1 MAANDMAAT
10 WDAFCDTLK
19 VAGQELIKDHVPR
32 DEQSQAEGLRYLSR
46 MARAALEWYVEFND
60 AAFPVL
66 YQPAHETIKLGAD
79 NPDNIYQK
87 AVIDG
92 RFEYRLTGKRGSI
105 DYISFATSKGSY
117 AENFK
122 QIETGFLDSN
132 TIEIDAEGNFE
143 IILSANEQSGN
154 WLSMD
159 TESESLLIRQ
169 TFLDRS
175 LETSAD
181 IQIHRVDTTAVP
193 SPLSKEKVTA
203 DFEKAMAFYRNT
215 VGLFSQWSKEIR
227 ENPNSLPLWDQAF
240 CQAVGG
246 DPNIIYYHG
255 HFRLN
260 SDEVMIVTLP
270 SVPECQTWNLQVDN
284 YWMESLDY
292 RYHKISINRHTA
304 SVKAD
309 GSVDI
314 HIAVKNNGHANWL
327 STGGHV
333 EGTLCFRWVG
343 CKDPVNPTTRVIHAS
358 DASA

>member
-1 MAANDMAAT
+1 MAADDMAAK

-19 VAGQELIKDHVPR
+19 VAGQELTKDHVPQ

-66 YQPAHETIKLGAD
+66 YRPAHESIKLGAD

-154 WLSMD
+154 
-159 TESESLLIRQ
+159 
-169 TFLDRS
+169 
-175 LETSAD
+175 
-181 IQIHRVDTTAVP
+181 
-193 SPLSKEKVTA
+193 
-203 DFEKAMAFYRNT
+203 
-215 VGLFSQWSKEIR
+215 
-227 ENPNSLPLWDQAF
+227 LP
-240 CQAVGG
+240 
-246 DPNIIYYHG
+246 
-255 HFRLN
+255 
-260 SDEVMIVTLP
+260 
-270 SVPECQTWNLQVDN
+270 
-284 YWMESLDY
+284 
-292 RYHKISINRHTA
+292 
-304 SVKAD
+304 
-309 GSVDI
+309 
-314 HIAVKNNGHANWL
+314 
-327 STGGHV
+327 
-333 EGTLCFRWVG
+333 
-343 CKDPVNPTTRVIHAS
+343 
-358 DASA
+358 

>member
-1 MAANDMAAT
+1 MAANDMAAK

-19 VAGQELIKDHVPR
+19 AAGQELTKDHVPQ

-122 QIETGFLDSN
+122 QVETGFLDSN
-132 TIEIDAEGNFE
+132 TLAIDADGNFE
-143 IILSANEQSGN
+143 IILSANEQPGN
-154 WLSMD
+154 WLPMD
-159 TESESLLIRQ
+159 KASESLLIRQ
-169 TFLDRS
+169 TFLDRAF
-175 LETSAD
+175 EIPAD
-181 IQIHRVDTTAVP
+181 IQIRRLDRSATP
-193 SPLSKEKVTA
+193 EPLSAGKITA
-203 DFEKAMAFYRNT
+203 DFDKAMAFYRNT
-215 VGLFSQWSKEIR
+215 IGLFSQWSKEIR
-227 ENPNSLPLWDQAF
+227 GNPNSLPLWDQAF

-255 HFRLN
+255 HFRLG
-260 SDEVMIVTLP
+260 SDEAMVITLP
-270 SVPECQTWNLQVDN
+270 SIPECQTWNLQVDN

-292 RYHKISINRHTA
+292 RYHKIAINRHTA
-304 SVKAD
+304 EVNTD
-309 GSVDI
+309 GSIDI
-314 HIAVKNNGHANWL
+314 HIASKDTGHPNWL
-327 STGGHV
+327 SSGGHI

-343 CKDPVNPTTRVIHAS
+343 CKAPVHPSCKVVLRSSINC
-358 DASA
+358 

>member
-1 MAANDMAAT
+1 MAANDMAAK

-19 VAGQELIKDHVPR
+19 AAGQELTRDHVPQ

-66 YQPAHETIKLGAD
+66 YQPAHETIKIGAD

-87 AVIDG
+87 AIIDG
-92 RFEYRLTGKRGSI
+92 RFDYQLTGKRGTI

-122 QIETGFLDSN
+122 QVETGFLDSN
-132 TIEIDAEGNFE
+132 TIEIDGDGSFE
-143 IILSANEQSGN
+143 IILSANEHPGN
-154 WLSMD
+154 WLPMD
-159 TESESLLIRQ
+159 KASESLLIRQ

-175 LETSAD
+175 LETPAD
-181 IQIHRVDTTAVP
+181 IQIHRLDRSATP
-193 SPLSKEKVTA
+193 EPLSAEKITA
-203 DFEKAMAFYRNT
+203 DFDKAMAFYRNT

-227 ENPNSLPLWDQAF
+227 GNPNSLPLWDQAF
-240 CQAVGG
+240 CQSVGG

-255 HFRLN
+255 HFRFG
-260 SDEVMIVTLP
+260 SDEAMVITLP

-304 SVKAD
+304 EVNTD
-309 GSVDI
+309 GSIDI
-314 HIAVKNNGHANWL
+314 HIAPKDTGHPNWL
-327 STGGHV
+327 SSGGHI

-343 CKDPVNPTTRVIHAS
+343 CKAPVHPSCKVVLRSRINC
-358 DASA
+358 

>member
-1 MAANDMAAT
+1 MAAHDMAAT
-10 WDAFCDTLK
+10 WDAFCETLK
-19 VAGQELIKDHVPR
+19 AAGQELSHNHVPT

-92 RFEYRLTGKRGSI
+92 RFDYRLTGKRGSI

-122 QIETGFLDSN
+122 QIETGFIDSN
-132 TIEIDAEGNFE
+132 ALSVDADGYFDLV
-143 IILSANEQSGN
+143 LSAHEQPGN
-154 WLSMD
+154 WLPMD
-159 TESESLLIRQ
+159 PESESLLIRQ
-169 TFLDRS
+169 TFLDRT
-175 LETSAD
+175 LETAAD

-193 SPLSKEKVTA
+193 LPLSKEKITA

-215 VGLFSQWSKEIR
+215 IGLFSMWSREIR
-227 ENPNSLPLWDQAF
+227 ENPNSLLLWDQAF

-255 HFRLN
+255 HFRLGAN
-260 SDEVMIVTLP
+260 EVMVITLP
-270 SVPECQTWNLQVDN
+270 QVPECQTWNLQVDN

-292 RYHKISINRHTA
+292 RYHKIAINRHTA
-304 SVKAD
+304 HKNSD

-314 HIAVKNNGHANWL
+314 HMARHDTGHANWL
-327 STGGHV
+327 STGGHI

-343 CKDPVNPTTRVIHAS
+343 CSAPIDPTCRVVDRA
-358 DASA
+358 DLAG

>member
-1 MAANDMAAT
+1 MATNDMAAK

-19 VAGQELIKDHVPR
+19 VAGQELTQDHVPQ
-32 DEQSQAEGLRYLSR
+32 DEQTQAEGLRYLSR

-79 NPDNIYQK
+79 NPDNVYQK

-92 RFEYRLTGKRGSI
+92 HFDYRLTGRRGSI

-132 TIEIDAEGNFE
+132 TLDIDADGHFE
-143 IILSANEQSGN
+143 IILSARTQSGN
-154 WLSMD
+154 WLPMD

-175 LETSAD
+175 IEVPADLQIQRLDPSA
-181 IQIHRVDTTAVP
+181 TP
-193 SPLSKEKVTA
+193 EPLSSEKITA
-203 DFEKAMAFYRNT
+203 NFDKAMAFYRNT
-215 VGLFSQWSKEIR
+215 IGLFSQWSEEIR
-227 ENPNSLPLWDQAF
+227 NNPNRLLLWDQAF

-255 HFRLN
+255 HFRLHT
-260 SDEVMIVTLP
+260 DEVMVVKLASIP
-270 SVPECQTWNLQVDN
+270 RCQTWNLQVDN
-284 YWMESLDY
+284 YWMESLDF
-292 RYHKISINRHTA
+292 RYHRISINKETA
-304 SVKAD
+304 TVNED
-309 GSVDI
+309 GSVVI
-314 HIAVKNNGHANWL
+314 LISPSPLNAANVLTTAGH
-327 STGGHV
+327 S

-343 CKDPVNPTTRVIHAS
+343 TNDPIHPTVKVVDQSEVA
-358 DASA
+358 